1 MPRLMLSDDQYER
14 IALLLPGKS
23 TDPGRTA
30 ADNRLFV
37 EAVLWIARTGSPWR
51 DLPPDFGP
59 WNSVYRRFARWSR
72 AEIWHAVLAGLAG
85 DTDLEEVFIDSTIVR
100 AHQHAAGAAKKK
112 GEQAIGRSRGGL
124 STKIHAL
131 VDGLGMLAR
140 FHLTG
145 GQAGDS
151 PEALP
156 LLGELRPAS
165 LAADKA
171 YDTNAILQHLE
182 SAGIQAV
189 IPSRANRVEQRPL
202 DEHLY
207 ASRNLVERF
216 FCRIKQFRR
225 VATRY
230 DKLSE
235 RFSSFVALSAAF
247 IWAC

>member
-1 MPRLMLSDDQYER
+1 MLSDDQYER
-14 IALLLPGKS
+14 IGPLLPGKS

-59 WNSVYRRFARWSR
+59 WNRLYQRFARWSR
-72 AEIWHAVLAGLAG
+72 ADIWHAVFAELARDA
-85 DTDLEEVFIDSTIVR
+85 DLEEIFIGSTIVR
-100 AHQHAAGAAKKK
+100 AHQHAAGAAKKRRPVDRALAWRI
-112 GEQAIGRSRGGL
+112 EYQDSRAGRWLGYARSLSPDGRAGRRQSRSSAFAGRTETRQSGCRQSL
-124 STKIHAL
+124 
-131 VDGLGMLAR
+131 R
-140 FHLTG
+140 FER
-145 GQAGDS
+145 D
-151 PEALP
+151 
-156 LLGELRPAS
+156 PATS
-165 LAADKA
+165 
-171 YDTNAILQHLE
+171 
-182 SAGIQAV
+182 GIDWHSSRH
-189 IPSRANRVEQRPL
+189 PSRANRLEQRPL

-235 RFSSFVALSAAF
+235 RFSSFVTLSASF
-247 IWAC
+247 IWTC

>member
-1 MPRLMLSDDQYER
+1 MRY
-14 IALLLPGKS
+14 
-23 TDPGRTA
+23 
-30 ADNRLFV
+30 
-37 EAVLWIARTGSPWR
+37 SPQ
-51 DLPPDFGP
+51 
-59 WNSVYRRFARWSR
+59 
-72 AEIWHAVLAGLAG
+72 LAG
-85 DTDLEEVFIDSTIVR
+85 DADLEEVFIDSTIVH

-112 GEQAIGRSRGGL
+112 GEQAIGRSRGL

-156 LLGELRPAS
+156 FLGELKPAS

-171 YDTNAILQHLE
+171 YDTNAIVQHLE

-225 VATRY
+225 IVTRY

-247 IWAC
+247 IWTC

>member
-1 MPRLMLSDDQYER
+1 MRYSPSLRATPTLRKSSLTVRLCVPTSMP
-14 IALLLPGKS
+14 P
-23 TDPGRTA
+23 
-30 ADNRLFV
+30 
-37 EAVLWIARTGSPWR
+37 AR
-51 DLPPDFGP
+51 
-59 WNSVYRRFARWSR
+59 
-72 AEIWHAVLAGLAG
+72 
-85 DTDLEEVFIDSTIVR
+85 
-100 AHQHAAGAAKKK
+100 QKK

-156 LLGELRPAS
+156 LPGELKPAS

-189 IPSRANRVEQRPL
+189 IPSRANRLEQRPL

-247 IWAC
+247 IWTC

>member
-1 MPRLMLSDDQYER
+1 MPPARRKKRRTGDRALAWRIEHQDSRSGRRLGDARPLSSD
-14 IALLLPGKS
+14 
-23 TDPGRTA
+23 GRTGW
-30 ADNRLFV
+30 RQS
-37 EAVLWIARTGSPWR
+37 RT
-51 DLPPDFGP
+51 
-59 WNSVYRRFARWSR
+59 
-72 AEIWHAVLAGLAG
+72 
-85 DTDLEEVFIDSTIVR
+85 
-100 AHQHAAGAAKKK
+100 
-112 GEQAIGRSRGGL
+112 
-124 STKIHAL
+124 
-131 VDGLGMLAR
+131 
-140 FHLTG
+140 
-145 GQAGDS
+145 
-151 PEALP
+151 LP
-156 LLGELRPAS
+156 LLGELKPAS

-171 YDTNAILQHLE
+171 YDTNAILQHLD

-247 IWAC
+247 IWTS